1 MLMTNSEIMNAHRTS
16 RRASGFNLT
25 ELFIVIGVIAFLA
38 AMVIPALYSAATWHG
53 KKGRILCVKNLKEIG
68 VTLRSEASQDPMQVV
83 LTNSETMKRVTNG
96 SAYLLWQTLSNSLE
110 SPSSLHCL
118 DDRHRKVAQSFSQ
131 GFSNT
136 NISYFFNLDAPATYP
151 QLILAGDRNVSVDNL
166 TTRPGLLTVS
176 TNTVFAWTKT
186 DLHRGVGNLLM
197 ADGSCMQVTSNGLNR
212 AFAEA
217 FSASTNITSA
227 RLVIPST
234 RDSAIAP

>member
-1 MLMTNSEIMNAHRTS
+1 MLMTNSEIMNAYRTS

-110 SPSSLHCL
+110 SPTLCIVWMIDTERWPSHSP
-118 DDRHRKVAQSFSQ
+118 KVSATPTSATFS
-131 GFSNT
+131 
-136 NISYFFNLDAPATYP
+136 IWMHP
-151 QLILAGDRNVSVDNL
+151 QLIRN
-166 TTRPGLLTVS
+166 
-176 TNTVFAWTKT
+176 
-186 DLHRGVGNLLM
+186 
-197 ADGSCMQVTSNGLNR
+197 
-212 AFAEA
+212 
-217 FSASTNITSA
+217 
-227 RLVIPST
+227 
-234 RDSAIAP
+234 